1 MTTTVTFCDLSD
13 RIRLA
18 LRDAI
23 ENAGGYVAGYLGP
36 YVQVALPR
44 PSAPFFEAMEAIG
57 LELDVNSLHYFPLGS
72 DAPPDHLRH
81 HGGYWLYGNFA
92 PGPFFRA
99 ETPES
104 TPEPADRVLTY
115 IGRKGRE
122 RGTWKQTPWM
132 FD

>member
-1 MTTTVTFCDLSD
+1 MTTTVTFCDLPD

-23 ENAGGYVAGYLGP
+23 EDAGGYGAGYLGP
-36 YVQVALPR
+36 YVQVALPS
-44 PSAPFFEAMEAIG
+44 PAGPFFQAMEDVG
-57 LELDVNSLHYFPLGS
+57 LELDENSLHYFPLGS

-81 HGGYWLYGNFA
+81 QRGYWLYGNFS
-92 PGPFFRA
+92 PGPSFRA
-99 ETPES
+99 PVVDS
-104 TPEPADRVLTY
+104 PPEPADRVLTY